1 MSRPHLIGGA
11 IGLLIALVFHFVP
24 ASREVVAGVLRRPYL
39 LLLVPVALALFFL
52 PRYRRSARLNEEG
65 LGLLAQGH
73 VFAALEKFTAA
84 RSLAK
89 SPVIPTFNIGLCRLY
104 LWQLDE
110 AERELA
116 TLHAR
121 EDLLPQFRGVL
132 LPRFALVAALD
143 GRFRD
148 ALVRLDEVKALQS
161 GAAEEALLAEAVL
174 ACRNKDWARA
184 RELLEREALRSLQ
197 DTLPLRGLRDALLAW
212 SVEQLTGE
220 RRRVEALAVFKEASP
235 DKLQA
240 AWPELADFLLAGAQ
254 RQEGSGDGSRG
265 G

>member
-11 IGLLIALVFHFVP
+11 IGILLFLLFRFVP
-24 ASREVVAGVLRRPYL
+24 AAQEVVREIGRRPYL
-39 LLLVPVALALFFL
+39 VLLLPAALALFFL
-52 PRYRRSARLNEEG
+52 PRYRRSARLNDEG
-65 LGLLAQGH
+65 LQLLVQGR

-104 LWQLDE
+104 LWQLAE

-116 TLHAR
+116 VLHAR

-132 LPRFALVAALD
+132 LPRFALVAALE

-148 ALVRLDEVKALQS
+148 AVVRLDEAKALNS

-184 RELLEREALRSLQ
+184 RELLERQELSSLP

-235 DKLQA
+235 DTLQA
-240 AWPELADFLLAGAQ
+240 AWPELAAFLLAGAQ
-254 RQEGSGDGSRG
+254 RLEGSRDGSRVG
-265 G
+265 